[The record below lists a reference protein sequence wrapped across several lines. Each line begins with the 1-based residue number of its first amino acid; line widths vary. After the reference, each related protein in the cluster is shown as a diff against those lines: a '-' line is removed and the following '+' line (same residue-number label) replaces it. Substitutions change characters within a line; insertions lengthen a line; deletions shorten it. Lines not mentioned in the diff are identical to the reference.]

1 MKKIFE
7 EIVLNWYAYVMLIIS
22 YAFSF
27 ISLLRPEIFRNIPPD
42 IMDDVPSHM
51 FDPHI
56 SAIMLI
62 TFSSIYLFGRLIK
75 NGAIKLS
82 CLIGLNILWLVT
94 AVSLF
99 WRFVH
104 GVPSATFLLSIAMF
118 LIGIGQ
124 ALRGDYSHE

>member
-7 EIVLNWYAYVMLIIS
+7 ELVLNWYAYVMLIVS

-42 IMDDVPSHM
+42 IMDDVPIHM
-51 FDPHI
+51 FDPQI

-62 TFSSIYLFGRLIK
+62 TLSSIYLFGRLIK

-82 CLIGLNILWLVT
+82 GLIGLNILWLVT

-99 WRFVH
+99 WRFAN